1 MRRALLAILLLATIL
16 ALPAAAVAA
25 PPTLPDVEDEV
36 MCATCRVP
44 LNVAESPQAD
54 RERDFIRGLIAQ
66 GRSKEQIKQALV
78 GEYGEDVLAMPRNR
92 AATIIPV
99 ALGVGIVG
107 LALLLLPRWR
117 RRARTR
123 ASTPLAAGPSLSPAD
138 AARLDEDLRRYDG

>member
-1 MRRALLAILLLATIL
+1 M
-16 ALPAAAVAA
+16 PAAALAA

-54 RERDFIRGLIAQ
+54 RERDFIRALIAQ
-66 GRSKEQIKQALV
+66 GKSKDEIKQALV
-78 GEYGEDVLAMPRNR
+78 AQYGRDVLAMPRNR
-92 AATIIPV
+92 AATLVPV
-99 ALGVGIVG
+99 GVGVAIVA

-123 ASTPLAAGPSLSPAD
+123 ASTPLPVGPSLSPAD
-138 AARLDEDLRRYDG
+138 AARLDEDLRRFDA